1 MKYQYM
7 SPASL
12 RLSSVDN
19 EYGAAIGAVVLWVI
33 GAVFGWLVTQPKML
47 KSEGGYLVT
56 KKIYFVARESD
67 LFTKGQ
73 GAISLPFLNSDAM

>member
-1 MKYQYM
+1 MKQEYT

-33 GAVFGWLVTQPKML
+33 GAVFGWLAT
-47 KSEGGYLVT
+47 
-56 KKIYFVARESD
+56 
-67 LFTKGQ
+67 
-73 GAISLPFLNSDAM
+73 

>member
-1 MKYQYM
+1 
-7 SPASL
+7 
-12 RLSSVDN
+12 
-19 EYGAAIGAVVLWVI
+19 
-33 GAVFGWLVTQPKML
+33 ML

>member
-1 MKYQYM
+1 MKHQYM

-19 EYGAAIGAVVLWVI
+19 EYGAAI

-73 GAISLPFLNSDAM
+73 GAISLPFLNSDTM